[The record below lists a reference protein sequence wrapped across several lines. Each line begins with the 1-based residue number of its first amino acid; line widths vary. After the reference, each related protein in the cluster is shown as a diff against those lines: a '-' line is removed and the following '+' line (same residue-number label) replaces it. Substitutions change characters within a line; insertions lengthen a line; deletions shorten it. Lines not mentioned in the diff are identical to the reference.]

1 VFGAMPSSEEAS
13 TLEASK
19 TPNRYCKSFSS
30 SVVVWTVW
38 FRRKVIDFSYM
49 GRPKEK
55 DQCFFSQGQAFTADN
70 KGILAKIEYQAHKID
85 TTLEEGRQ
93 IE

>member
-1 VFGAMPSSEEAS
+1 
-13 TLEASK
+13 
-19 TPNRYCKSFSS
+19 
-30 SVVVWTVW
+30 
-38 FRRKVIDFSYM
+38 M

-55 DQCFFSQGQAFTADN
+55 DQCFFGQVQAFTADN
-70 KGILAKIEYQAHKID
+70 KGILSKIEYERHKID